1 MPISPPSAEPLVF
14 DWDAPRGRDLAIAGF
29 LVLSFITHAFCFYV
43 FQIVYPPAV
52 SLLPPPARLSLITP
66 ASEEGRTLLQWVEAE
81 DPALA
86 SRTLRPPEAK
96 AYLLPRLEHVPSY
109 FASEP
114 VLKQPPPL
122 VVDLRV
128 PSSQPPGPVPLTY
141 PRPARTSAVVPT
153 TVTFSKEIDDLGE
166 PVFPQPKFSSSIRE
180 EPEAVRFRIAVNR
193 SGEIRYCFPIN
204 FSGDTQ
210 LDEQARSYLALCR
223 FRGRSTSAERE
234 QLLVWGTASVQWGND
249 VARPQATPTNTP
261 AP

>member
-1 MPISPPSAEPLVF
+1 MPILSRSVEQLVF
-14 DWDAPRGRDLAIAGF
+14 DWDAPRGRNLAIAGF
-29 LVLSFITHAFCFYV
+29 LVLSFLTHAVCFYI

-52 SLLPPPARLSLITP
+52 SLLPPPARLSLIT
-66 ASEEGRTLLQWVEAE
+66 STSGEGRTLLQWVEAE

-96 AYLLPRLEHVPSY
+96 AYSLPRLEHIPSY
-109 FASEP
+109 FTSEP

-128 PSSQPPGPVPLTY
+128 PTSQPPGPVPLTA
-141 PRPARTSAVVPT
+141 PPPVRTNAVVPT
-153 TVTFSKEIDDLGE
+153 TVAFSKEIGDLGQ
-166 PVFPQPKFSSSIRE
+166 PVLPPPKFAGSTRE

-193 SGEIRYCFPIN
+193 GGEIRYCFPIN
-204 FSGDTQ
+204 SSGDTK
-210 LDEQARSYLALCR
+210 LDEQARSYVALCR
-223 FRGRSTSAERE
+223 FPGRSAPAEAD